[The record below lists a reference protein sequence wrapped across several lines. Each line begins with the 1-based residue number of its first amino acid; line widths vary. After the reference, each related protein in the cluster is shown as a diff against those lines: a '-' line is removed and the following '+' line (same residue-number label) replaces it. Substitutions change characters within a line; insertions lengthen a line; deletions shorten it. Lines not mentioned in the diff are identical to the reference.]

1 MESKVMCMMLKV
13 NISFQRLC
21 LGDVVNIVLYYRST
35 IASKF
40 TLIWP
45 FWEFTWLFKFK
56 KSNFIKSSVVG
67 SVGKNRLSY
76 R

>member
-13 NISFQRLC
+13 NSAIQRLY
-21 LGDVVNIVLYYRST
+21 LGDVVNKTCI
-35 IASKF
+35 IARPLPASLHWF
-40 TLIWP
+40 GPIGNLSAHLTVQIQ
-45 FWEFTWLFKFK
+45 EVQ
-56 KSNFIKSSVVG
+56 SSVVG